1 MPYWL
6 TDDGTFD
13 DAPDP
18 EPFSYENE
26 TEDED
31 EDTAE

>member
-1 MPYWL
+1 MPFWL

-26 TEDED
+26 HEDEETD
-31 EDTAE
+31 

>member
-1 MPYWL
+1 MPFWL
-6 TDDGTFD
+6 TGDGAFD

-31 EDTAE
+31 ADE

>member
-26 TEDED
+26 HEDED
-31 EDTAE
+31 EETD

>member
-1 MPYWL
+1 MPFWL
-6 TDDGTFD
+6 TDDGTFE

-26 TEDED
+26 HED
-31 EDTAE
+31 EDTD

>member
-18 EPFSYENE
+18 EPFSYETE

-31 EDTAE
+31 EETD

>member
-6 TDDGTFD
+6 TDDGTFE

-31 EDTAE
+31 EDAAE